1 MQRLPRGGLSETRAA
16 SDAARR
22 AAGRAMAAAEEA
34 NKVTKSTPQQAGL
47 APAEGAGT
55 RRAAGAAQQVR
66 ERMRVRE
73 GLLGAPRGV
82 RSACASRELGWCV
95 SACAKDKVTS

>member
-1 MQRLPRGGLSETRAA
+1 MQRLPRGGLSEARAA

-66 ERMRVRE
+66 ERICGCVKGCWARR
-73 GLLGAPRGV
+73 GASGPPVPPASWVGV
-82 RSACASRELGWCV
+82 
-95 SACAKDKVTS
+95 